1 MKLQELIV
9 LLRKKYDS
17 RNLKCNARY
26 AALNNVAGYIRDRF
40 GGDSVKGHETG
51 DDCALRS
58 MEDRVSN

>member
-1 MKLQELIV
+1 MIV
-9 LLRKKYDS
+9 VTL
-17 RNLKCNARY
+17 NVGARY

-58 MEDRVSN
+58 MEVRVSN